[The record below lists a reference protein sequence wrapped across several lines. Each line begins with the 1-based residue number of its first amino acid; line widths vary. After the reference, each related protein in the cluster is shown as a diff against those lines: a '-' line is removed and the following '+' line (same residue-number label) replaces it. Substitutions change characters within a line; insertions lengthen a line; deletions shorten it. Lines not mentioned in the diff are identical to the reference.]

1 MSKTDNKIL
10 FLDEDG
16 SEIEFRVIEHSPG
29 LWWKCTGSRTIRVDE
44 VHGKMT

>member
-1 MSKTDNKIL
+1 MKKYLLLKKCVYNSIKSHPRAESMT
-10 FLDEDG
+10 
-16 SEIEFRVIEHSPG
+16 SPG

>member
-16 SEIEFRVIEHSPG
+16 SEIEFRVIEQ
-29 LWWKCTGSRTIRVDE
+29 TTIA
-44 VHGKMT
+44 GQILYLSAMP